1 MDGGRVCF
9 GIIVLGAWY
18 AIPHSA
24 EVKFL
29 LVINRTLILY
39 MLHFLV
45 KFTHTVLL
53 PWSQFC
59 QSVQTTPFF

>member
-1 MDGGRVCF
+1 MEIGRVWF
-9 GIIVLGAWY
+9 GIIDLGAWY

-29 LVINRTLILY
+29 LIINRTLYIL
-39 MLHFLV
+39 HSLV
-45 KFTHTVLL
+45 KFSHTVLL

-59 QSVQTTPFF
+59 HSVHTTLLFN